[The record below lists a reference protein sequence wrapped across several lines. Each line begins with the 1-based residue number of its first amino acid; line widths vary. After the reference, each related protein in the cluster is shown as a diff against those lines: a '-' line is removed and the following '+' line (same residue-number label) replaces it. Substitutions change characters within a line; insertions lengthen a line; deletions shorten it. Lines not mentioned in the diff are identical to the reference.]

1 MTMLQRAQTAGSS
14 FIKWI
19 FSIIAGVANCIFSA
33 ATSVS
38 HCIYSVYCFIIKS
51 VELDQKVKPTRKV
64 VLYNLVGFSLF
75 LVLGGFAIG
84 YPNHGMRVAIL
95 ATGASIFIG
104 LTYIVLLDFASNS
117 MADFLMLSY
126 GC

>member
-1 MTMLQRAQTAGSS
+1 MLQRAQTAGSS

-19 FSIIAGVANCIFSA
+19 FPIIACAASCILSA

-38 HCIYSVYCFIIKS
+38 RGIYSVYCFIIKA
-51 VELDQKVKPTRKV
+51 VELDQKVRPTRKV

-95 ATGASIFIG
+95 ATGASIFLC

-117 MADFLMLSY
+117 MAYFLKLSY